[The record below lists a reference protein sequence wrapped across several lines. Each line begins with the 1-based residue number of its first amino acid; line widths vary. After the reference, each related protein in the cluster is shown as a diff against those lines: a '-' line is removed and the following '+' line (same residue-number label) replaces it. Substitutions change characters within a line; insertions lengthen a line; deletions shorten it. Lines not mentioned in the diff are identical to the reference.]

1 MNQREAETSG
11 ALDDIRVLDLTG
23 QLGQY
28 ATKVLADL
36 GADVIRVEPPSG
48 SPARVQPP
56 FYGDEPDENRSLD
69 FWYFNTNKR
78 SVTLNLRSE
87 DGQEL
92 LRRLLA
98 SADVLVES
106 FMPEEA
112 RELLPPEEELR
123 ELNPGL
129 IHCSVTGFGTWGPHA
144 DYVASDLVGL
154 AMSGVLTLSGY
165 PDRAPT
171 MLPVNQA
178 YTTAGIQAA
187 QGILAALLHRD
198 RTGHGQNVEVSM
210 QEALSL
216 SQETAMQFWDMRRE
230 IRKRTG
236 DTRLLPGVG
245 TYECA
250 DGHVYMMVGVPGFG
264 APWPVLAGWMDE
276 EGMAGDLLEDE
287 WQTLLNQTDMRN
299 LTALMTQPEEL
310 QKLMVRYAHVNE
322 VLSAFLA
329 TKRKQELYEEGQ
341 RRRLL
346 IGPVNSPKDLLENAQ
361 LNARSWYQSVEHPE
375 LGESV
380 TYPGPPFRHTETE
393 WAIRRRPPLLG
404 EHTVE
409 ILQGELGLTLE
420 QITALMGAGVI

>member
-1 MNQREAETSG
+1 
-11 ALDDIRVLDLTG
+11 
-23 QLGQY
+23 
-28 ATKVLADL
+28 
-36 GADVIRVEPPSG
+36 
-48 SPARVQPP
+48 
-56 FYGDEPDENRSLD
+56 
-69 FWYFNTNKR
+69 
-78 SVTLNLRSE
+78 
-87 DGQEL
+87 
-92 LRRLLA
+92 
-98 SADVLVES
+98 
-106 FMPEEA
+106 
-112 RELLPPEEELR
+112 
-123 ELNPGL
+123 
-129 IHCSVTGFGTWGPHA
+129 
-144 DYVASDLVGL
+144 
-154 AMSGVLTLSGY
+154 
-165 PDRAPT
+165 
-171 MLPVNQA
+171 
-178 YTTAGIQAA
+178 
-187 QGILAALLHRD
+187 
-198 RTGHGQNVEVSM
+198 M
-210 QEALSL
+210 QEALSM

-276 EGMAGDLLEDE
+276 EGMAGDLIEEE

-329 TKRKQELYEEGQ
+329 TKSKQELYEEGQ

-346 IGPVNSPKDLLENAQ
+346 IGPVNSPKDLLENKQ
-361 LNARSWYQSVEHPE
+361 LNARSWYQAVEHPE
-375 LGESV
+375 LGEAI
-380 TYPGPPFRHTETE
+380 TYPGPPFRHAETE